1 MSACVCAC
9 LRECGSVCVRV
20 CECVHPLASYT
31 AIISVTLIKRWGPG
45 AGLGPDT
52 LIKSVCGRARRCQ
65 HRLVF
70 KSDSFSSGSFP
81 SPSSF
86 NHWPTPVLAQTKPCH
101 TRAPTPSSH
110 LCTVCRPPSA
120 PWQRAA
126 AGPEAAGAHGASSAR
141 RAHGPPRGEAPS
153 GASTWRGPVG
163 TTRERRRGLGFGTQR
178 LTCVSDH
185 QRPRSG
191 PAGSSRPGSKLAGD
205 PSHMAGPAGIRLSC
219 PSPILAWQGGVAPG
233 DVPCPGGR
241 G

>member
-110 LCTVCRPPSA
+110 LCTVCRPPPLPGRGRQLGPRQPGLTVRA
-120 PWQRAA
+120 P
-126 AGPEAAGAHGASSAR
+126 PGAHTAR
-141 RAHGPPRGEAPS
+141 HAARPRQAPARGE
-153 GASTWRGPVG
+153 GQW
-163 TTRERRRGLGFGTQR
+163 ERRGNDAEAWVLE
-178 LTCVSDH
+178 
-185 QRPRSG
+185 RSG
-191 PAGSSRPGSKLAGD
+191 
-205 PSHMAGPAGIRLSC
+205 
-219 PSPILAWQGGVAPG
+219 
-233 DVPCPGGR
+233 
-241 G
+241 